1 MTAPTSSTLSIAG
14 TLLLPGT
21 RADAVR
27 LAPGTLRIH
36 DGIITAIDT
45 TLDQHADLGGQHALI
60 TPGFVDC
67 HLHLP
72 QFDSIGID
80 GLELL
85 DWLQRVIFPAEARW
99 SDTSYAGAMS
109 ARVARQLLSFGTTSV
124 AAYATVHHDA
134 AVVAMREL
142 DAAGLG
148 GTVGQV
154 LMDRHAPAE
163 LLRPAAQLLDEAAR
177 LAPIGRITPAITPRF
192 AVSCSDELLVGSGRL
207 AAARP
212 WPVQTHLAET
222 HAELDSIA
230 RLFPGVAYT
239 EVYRRASLLTP
250 RTLLAHAIHL
260 SDADRRAISAAG
272 SLVAHCP
279 TANLFLQAGAM
290 DRLAALHERV
300 PLTLGSDVAGGPDRS
315 MVRVA
320 RAMLET
326 AKRLGHRPPT
336 AAQAWHMITSA
347 NADALAAACNTA
359 TGSLGGTLRVGA
371 SADVLVL
378 HPDVALDRS
387 TDPLS
392 TLLYAWD
399 DRWLRHTLTR
409 GIVRWSA

>member
-1 MTAPTSSTLSIAG
+1 MLPDAAG
-14 TLLLPGT
+14 
-21 RADAVR
+21 VR
-27 LAPGTLRIH
+27 LAHGTLRISG
-36 DGIITAIDT
+36 GIITAIDAA
-45 TLDQHADLGGQHALI
+45 LDPRADLGGEHAII

-85 DWLQRVIFPAEARW
+85 DWLQRIIFPAEACW
-99 SDTSYAGAMS
+99 ADNTYAGSMA

-142 DAAGLG
+142 DAAGIG

-154 LMDRHAPAE
+154 LMDRNAPAE

-177 LAPIGRITPAITPRF
+177 LTPIGRITPAITPRF
-192 AVSCSDELLVGSGRL
+192 AVSCTDELLAGSGRL

-212 WPVQTHLAET
+212 SPVQTHLAET
-222 HAELDSIA
+222 NAELETIA

-239 EVYRRASLLTP
+239 EVYRRAGLLTP

-260 SDADRRAISAAG
+260 SDADRRSIAACG
-272 SLVAHCP
+272 ALVAHCP
-279 TANLFLQAGAM
+279 TANLFLEAGAM
-290 DRLAALHERV
+290 DRLAALRERM

-336 AAQAWHMITSA
+336 AAEAWHMITSG
-347 NADALAAACNTA
+347 NADALAAACGA
-359 TGSLGGTLRVGA
+359 APGSLGGSLRVGA
-371 SADVLVL
+371 AADVLVL
-378 HPDVALDRS
+378 HADIALDRS

-392 TLLYAWD
+392 TLMYAWD

-409 GIVRWSA
+409 GIVRWSASEPDAITR